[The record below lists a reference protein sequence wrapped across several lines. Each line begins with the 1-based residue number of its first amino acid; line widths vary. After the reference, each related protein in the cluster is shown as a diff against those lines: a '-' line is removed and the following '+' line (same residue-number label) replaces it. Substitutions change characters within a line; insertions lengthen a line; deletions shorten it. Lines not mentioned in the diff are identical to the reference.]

1 MNINTYEL
9 KKINADSM
17 KQHYL
22 EFENML
28 MKKYNITD
36 LKDLRRYGT
45 IIFSFDYKE
54 KNGKVTTYEVIK
66 YNNEIYNIV
75 MQNGYFLN
83 IEK

>member
-1 MNINTYEL
+1 MNT
-9 KKINADSM
+9 DSI
-17 KQHYL
+17 KQYYL
-22 EFENML
+22 NIEYIL

-45 IIFSFDYKE
+45 IIFSFDYQE